1 MVLPLN
7 SIIVG
12 RIKRKTIKSNHI
24 NSFKTHDGQ
33 VYSMVFSTA
42 RKLKSNYSAKEHNKD
57 VSNLI
62 DEDDKSKEHTDDL
75 WFSLM
80 LNRIL
85 FSGIRKSYTGV
96 VQWNRIFI
104 GKECCRNYDEKPLK
118 K

>member
-1 MVLPLN
+1 MVKFTQWFFH
-7 SIIVG
+7 G
-12 RIKRKTIKSNHI
+12 QKTKN
-24 NSFKTHDGQ
+24 
-33 VYSMVFSTA
+33 
-42 RKLKSNYSAKEHNKD
+42 NYSAKEHNKD

-85 FSGIRKSYTGV
+85 FSGIRKRYTGV